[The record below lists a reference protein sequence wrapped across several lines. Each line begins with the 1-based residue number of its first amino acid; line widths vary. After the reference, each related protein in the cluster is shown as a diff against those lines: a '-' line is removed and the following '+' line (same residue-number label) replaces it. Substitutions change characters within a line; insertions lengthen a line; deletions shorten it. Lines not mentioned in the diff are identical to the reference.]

1 MTKQVTPALNLPS
14 FSCPHCG
21 AHANQAWVK
30 LNTGG
35 PELGAGARIDANREP
50 MVAGSVQGQF
60 KLDFLSNLNLTRCF
74 SCRRYAVWLFDKIV
88 WPVTSSIVI
97 PHEDMPD
104 DVRREFI
111 EPQPLLTFRL
121 EALLRYS
128 DWLSSD

>member
-1 MTKQVTPALNLPS
+1 
-14 FSCPHCG
+14 
-21 AHANQAWVK
+21 
-30 LNTGG
+30 
-35 PELGAGARIDANREP
+35 